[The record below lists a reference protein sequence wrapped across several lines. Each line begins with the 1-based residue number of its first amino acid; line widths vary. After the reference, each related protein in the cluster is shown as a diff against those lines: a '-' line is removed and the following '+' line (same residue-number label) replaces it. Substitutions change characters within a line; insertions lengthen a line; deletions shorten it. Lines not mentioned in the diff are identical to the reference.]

1 MHYRSFYNFFYNCL
15 VGNFFYKRSSIIHI
29 LILIYFLLPALG
41 LSCSLDK
48 RVCEWTDKVR
58 IVLAGEITATSVVLN
73 DTFFVTNKHVVEDN
87 LFVSIQ
93 DASGS
98 LVDAYVL
105 PNDHNADLVLLSQK
119 KDLAIPSIHIQPPKG
134 FEGLRGV
141 GYGIGRGKIR
151 VFPEGELIS
160 SPLETLKQARIH
172 STVRNLPGISGGALI
187 NKYGELIGILT
198 SGSGS
203 YNEAIPIHIL
213 SEVIARTGSSKQD
226 FLDRGQAFKECSELL
241 SYVNKSSKKLSKL
254 FWDELKKTC
263 NKTENKTLFDMVGQA
278 FGAVGLLDDS
288 ISFLQK
294 SVELDPNSPTSLLS
308 LAIALQFKRAYERQV
323 QVLEH
328 LLQLVQDDPL
338 VLRMSIQAAAF
349 SKNETFAKKALIAM
363 KENNSRAYTQALDF
377 LRNYFESM

>member
-1 MHYRSFYNFFYNCL
+1 MHISGRE
-15 VGNFFYKRSSIIHI
+15 I
-29 LILIYFLLPALG
+29 FLLKYYNKLLPFSALLLNFLIFPTLVEACAHDKAVCNWVNKVVIVRTG
-41 LSCSLDK
+41 SVIASAVSLGNN
-48 RVCEWTDKVR
+48 
-58 IVLAGEITATSVVLN
+58 I
-73 DTFFVTNKHVVEDN
+73 FVTNKHVVEDN

-377 LRNYFESM
+377 LKNYFESM